1 MNSDGGSGQ
10 ISRNS
15 NSTASKNMRS
25 NYNDAPQEIADLSS
39 GRTLQRAIESLD
51 VWSRDLEG

>member
-1 MNSDGGSGQ
+1 
-10 ISRNS
+10 
-15 NSTASKNMRS
+15 MRS

>member
-1 MNSDGGSGQ
+1 
-10 ISRNS
+10 
-15 NSTASKNMRS
+15 MRL
-25 NYNDAPQEIADLSS
+25 NYNDTPQEIADLSS